1 MRARGFFR
9 RGSIGRFHRDP
20 TGAAMVEFAVVFPVL
35 VLLLIGAADFGRVF
49 FTSIAVANAARA
61 GAEWGA
67 QNKDN
72 AFGPSSE
79 ITDFAKQDGAE
90 AGAMEVTS
98 VTVCRCPDASAIS
111 CTSTCGGYGPPRVF
125 VEVTAS
131 KTVNLILPYPGVP
144 GNIQIIRKAIFRAQ

>member
-1 MRARGFFR
+1 MRALSFR
-9 RGSIGRFHRDP
+9 RGSIRRFHSDP

-67 QNKDN
+67 MDSDN
-72 AFGPSSE
+72 AQDSLG
-79 ITDFAKQDGAE
+79 IVNFAKFDGAE
-90 AGAMEVTS
+90 AGTITVTTQ
-98 VTVCRCPDASAIS
+98 TVCRCLATVTA
-111 CTSTCGGYGPPRVF
+111 CSTANCIGYGVPKSY

-144 GNIQIIRKAIFRAQ
+144 NNISISR

>member
-1 MRARGFFR
+1 M
-9 RGSIGRFHRDP
+9 I
-20 TGAAMVEFAVVFPVL
+20 EFAVVFPVL
-35 VLLLIGAADFGRVF
+35 VLLLIGAADYGRVF

-67 QNKDN
+67 QDKGK
-72 AFGPSSE
+72 AFGSTTP

-90 AGAMEVTS
+90 AGAMTVTS
-98 VTVCRCPDASAIS
+98 ATVCRCPDESAPAGG
-111 CTSTCGGYGPPRVF
+111 CTGTCLNYGPPRVF

-144 GNIQIIRKAIFRAQ
+144 NNILITRKAIFRVQ